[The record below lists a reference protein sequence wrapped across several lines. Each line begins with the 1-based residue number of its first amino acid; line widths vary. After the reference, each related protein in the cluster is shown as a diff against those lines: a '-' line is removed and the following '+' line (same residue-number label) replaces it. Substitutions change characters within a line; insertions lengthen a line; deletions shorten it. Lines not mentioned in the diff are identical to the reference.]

1 MQLQTFFVCLSGL
14 LGEAPPSLKTHRLPK
29 KKELGDVC
37 LLWQRRWTARRK
49 KDGGKKDWEDPL
61 LLRSGAPSPAG
72 QLAMPSATA

>member
-1 MQLQTFFVCLSGL
+1 M
-14 LGEAPPSLKTHRLPK
+14 
-29 KKELGDVC
+29 C

-49 KDGGKKDWEDPL
+49 KDGGEKDWEDPL